1 MSIFRND
8 GKATYTSDIVLGRK
22 YRHETTGL
30 TGTAESV
37 HFYKN
42 ACERVVLIYLHDGE
56 IKEASFDAV
65 DLVDIETEKPATSPK
80 TGGPA
85 RSMPTAR

>member
-1 MSIFRND
+1 MFQ
-8 GKATYTSDIVLGRK
+8 KKQTYTSDIELGKK

-30 TGTAESV
+30 VGTAESV

-65 DLVDIETEKPATSPK
+65 DLIDVSTEKQATSPK
-80 TGGPA
+80 TGGPT
-85 RSMPTAR
+85 RSMPSAR